1 MILEFNKNSPVVG
14 EKVFIAENASVIGD
28 VTLKDGANVWFSAV
42 LRGDEGEIVIGE
54 NSNGQDNCTVH
65 GKVSV
70 GRGVTIGHNAI
81 IHGCTIGDNSLIG
94 MGATILDGAVIGK
107 NCIIGAGAL
116 VTGGTII
123 PDGAMALGAPA
134 KIRREL
140 TEEEIAA
147 NAKNAEEYL
156 HLSAL
161 YLK

>member
-54 NSNGQDNCTVH
+54 NSNVQDNCTVH